1 MKKFAFFLYFLLPL
15 SPFTFAINQH
25 FSIMAKE
32 LIDILTRAAEVRDET
47 GAAENTA
54 SKVGCILTDLIDF
67 IEKYQQ
73 SSNTVPVITTAQLAN
88 HTYNLLIL
96 PKVTHNRLNHV
107 LNMSMPKNEKR
118 DKRLNNQCLS
128 RI

>member
-1 MKKFAFFLYFLLPL
+1 
-15 SPFTFAINQH
+15 
-25 FSIMAKE
+25 MAKE

-54 SKVGCILTDLIDF
+54 SKVGSILTDLIDF
-67 IEKYQQ
+67 IEEYQQ
-73 SSNTVPVITTAQLAN
+73 SSSTAPVITTTQLAN
-88 HTYNLLIL
+88 LTYNLLIL
-96 PKVTHNRLNHV
+96 PKVTHNRLNNV
-107 LNMSMPKNEKR
+107 LSMSMPKNEKR